1 MAWQLRKVIEN
12 KKEEYI
18 MQDKSKVIFNNEIDR
33 KAYRKAINSKKK
45 YARKYGDDSNADYK
59 VTIKKNKY
67 IGDMLG
73 VYDVRV
79 ADKPASVS
87 NGNKEEFDTDKG
99 IIVGNI
105 RMGFGHYRISMAIAS
120 AANALGYVPYWMD
133 LNSYDNTTCT
143 KVIRAQNDLYS
154 LGSRL
159 SQKSRLFN
167 RLVWEPMNYEG
178 FRKLSYNAS
187 DQKNAELMAPV
198 YKNVPKNI
206 PVIATHVWPAQAA
219 VHAGMKNVV
228 NAIPDNW
235 PMALHL
241 SEGSIHTVQTHY
253 AYQGYRILNG
263 MSGIKVLNEMP
274 ADSLVYTGHYIDHEL
289 VTNIEADCNARIARK
304 QNGKPMRFLLTI
316 GGAGAQK
323 EIFAHIIKYLIP
335 YIKKNKAVLYVNV
348 GDYKN
353 VWDELIRDIPQMR
366 ELATEHFDNWKDT
379 KAFATKALSASQI
392 NNSDVVTDNNRDDNS
407 KNITADNSSE
417 DTSDNITGIHG
428 FYHKN
433 IFEAVYCT
441 REKSTVDVETVSV
454 KQMFKALFQ
463 NDQAVTVVITIVL
476 INTSV
481 YITSNLVIYFFKYD
495 FGGADWYNGYT
506 LFNTFGGAIQ
516 ILSMM
521 VLFPLLR
528 KFLNTIKIFYV
539 SFVMAIAGY
548 IVLFILIFTSMS
560 SVFILFIPAF
570 FIFAANGMLLVLTT
584 IFLANTVDYGEFKN
598 KRRDESVIFSMQTF
612 VVKLASGIAALVV
625 SICLSV
631 CRLSSNTDVV
641 TDAVAG
647 GSVVGLRMTMT
658 VIPVIGLLIAVFYF
672 HRKYILTEQKMEEIS
687 ERIKESH

>member
-392 NNSDVVTDNNRDDNS
+392 NNSDVVTDNNGDDNS
-407 KNITADNSSE
+407 
-417 DTSDNITGIHG
+417 
-428 FYHKN
+428 
-433 IFEAVYCT
+433 
-441 REKSTVDVETVSV
+441 
-454 KQMFKALFQ
+454 
-463 NDQAVTVVITIVL
+463 
-476 INTSV
+476 
-481 YITSNLVIYFFKYD
+481 
-495 FGGADWYNGYT
+495 
-506 LFNTFGGAIQ
+506 
-516 ILSMM
+516 
-521 VLFPLLR
+521 
-528 KFLNTIKIFYV
+528 
-539 SFVMAIAGY
+539 
-548 IVLFILIFTSMS
+548 
-560 SVFILFIPAF
+560 
-570 FIFAANGMLLVLTT
+570 
-584 IFLANTVDYGEFKN
+584 
-598 KRRDESVIFSMQTF
+598 
-612 VVKLASGIAALVV
+612 
-625 SICLSV
+625 
-631 CRLSSNTDVV
+631 
-641 TDAVAG
+641 
-647 GSVVGLRMTMT
+647 
-658 VIPVIGLLIAVFYF
+658 
-672 HRKYILTEQKMEEIS
+672 
-687 ERIKESH
+687 